1 MKEIVDLLRA
11 QPAFISIKAPTAQ
24 EVTQAE
30 KALGVTFAADYR
42 DYVAALGV
50 ASYEGHELTGV
61 CPFPRLSVV
70 SVTQQERAANPAIPS
85 AWYVLEQTN
94 IDDLVI
100 WQDASG
106 AVYQAMPGRA
116 PEKSAQRWRRISRKK
131 MNRKK
136 RAQYAMP
143 EK

>member
-1 MKEIVDLLRA
+1 MKTIVDLLRA
-11 QPAFISIKAPTAQ
+11 QPAFISAKAPTTQ
-24 EVTQAE
+24 EITQAE

-42 DYVAALGV
+42 DYVTALGV

-70 SVTQQERAANPAIPS
+70 SVTQQEREADPAIPS

-116 PEKSAQRWRRISRKK
+116 PEKISTTMAAYIAQKD
-131 MNRKK
+131 
-136 RAQYAMP
+136 
-143 EK
+143 E

>member
-1 MKEIVDLLRA
+1 MWR
-11 QPAFISIKAPTAQ
+11 
-24 EVTQAE
+24 
-30 KALGVTFAADYR
+30 
-42 DYVAALGV
+42 ALGV

-106 AVYQAMPGRA
+106 AVYQAMPGACAGENQHNDGGVYRA
-116 PEKSAQRWRRISRKK
+116 
-131 MNRKK
+131 K
-136 RAQYAMP
+136 R
-143 EK
+143 

>member
-1 MKEIVDLLRA
+1 MKTIVDLLRA
-11 QPAFISIKAPTAQ
+11 QPAFISAKAPTAQ

-30 KALGVTFAADYR
+30 QSLGVTFAADYR

-70 SVTQQERAANPAIPS
+70 SVTQQERAVNPAIPS

-106 AVYQAMPGRA
+106 GGVSGDAGACAGENQHNDGGVYRA
-116 PEKSAQRWRRISRKK
+116 
-131 MNRKK
+131 K
-136 RAQYAMP
+136 R
-143 EK
+143 